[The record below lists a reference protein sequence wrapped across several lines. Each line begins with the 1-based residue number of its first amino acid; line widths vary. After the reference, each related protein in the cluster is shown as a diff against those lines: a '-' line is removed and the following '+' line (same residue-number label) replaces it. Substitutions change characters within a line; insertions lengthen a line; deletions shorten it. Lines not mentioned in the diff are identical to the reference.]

1 MSAPRVVAAS
11 VVLVLVAVMAGC
23 GGTTTKLG
31 SSIER
36 GKACAEAGGEWT
48 WSEWSG
54 YHCEFR
60 REANDE

>member
-1 MSAPRVVAAS
+1 MSARKRVTVALTVIAAM
-11 VVLVLVAVMAGC
+11 VALTGC
-23 GGTTTKLG
+23 GETEREP

-54 YHCEFR
+54 YHCEFLR
-60 REANDE
+60 GDSDE